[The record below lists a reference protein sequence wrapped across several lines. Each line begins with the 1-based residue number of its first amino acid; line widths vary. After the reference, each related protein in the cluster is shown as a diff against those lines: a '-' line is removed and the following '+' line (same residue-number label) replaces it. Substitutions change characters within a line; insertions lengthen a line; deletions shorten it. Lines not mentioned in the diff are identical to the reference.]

1 MFSFFRRRDA
11 KVYPADK
18 IGDALYERFPKADA
32 IPDKA
37 ELWFDVYFKTEADA
51 DAMQRYVESR
61 HPLDLSRDHDTSM
74 ENEPTADGKDTYGAW
89 NVEFTLLVKPRHADL
104 AHIIREVERAIR
116 DYRGNHGGW
125 HLGIA
130 EKGEG

>member
-1 MFSFFRRRDA
+1 MFSFFKRRDT
-11 KVYPADK
+11 KIYPADK

-32 IPDKA
+32 IPEKA

-61 HPLDLSRDHDTSM
+61 RPLDISRDHDSSM
-74 ENEPTADGKDTYGAW
+74 ENEPTADGRDTYGPW

-104 AHIIREVERAIR
+104 AHTIREVERAIA
-116 DYRGNHGGW
+116 DYRGHHGGW

-130 EKGEG
+130 EKGAS